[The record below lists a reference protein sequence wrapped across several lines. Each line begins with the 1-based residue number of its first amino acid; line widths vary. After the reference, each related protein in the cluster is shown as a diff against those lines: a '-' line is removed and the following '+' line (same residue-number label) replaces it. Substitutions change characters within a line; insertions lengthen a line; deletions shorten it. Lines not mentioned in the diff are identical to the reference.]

1 MLTESRDTLQDL
13 KRRLTA
19 LRGHLDV
26 ARLKRELDRLGEQ
39 TLAPGFWDDQNKA
52 LALTRKRSMIE
63 QTVTSFEKLAQDV
76 EDAAVLLELGAQERD
91 EETIAEVA
99 KGVPAL
105 EQRVRQTE
113 LARMLSGP
121 ADRSGAI
128 VSIHPGAGGT
138 DAKDWAQMLSRMY
151 LRWCERRGYKTEVID
166 YQEGDEAGID
176 AISFT
181 VSGDSAYGYLRSE
194 NGVHRLVRMS
204 PFNADHTRQTAF
216 AAVEVTPDLDDDIQ
230 IEVQD
235 KDIEITTMRAGGK
248 GGQNVN
254 KVETAV
260 RLRHLPTGLN
270 IVCRA
275 ERSQHQ
281 NRAMA
286 MKMLKAKLYELEL
299 QKREQANAAYQ
310 ATKSAINFG
319 SQIRNYVLQPYRL
332 VKDTRTAYEESNV
345 DAVLDGDLDAFLEAY
360 LLAAA
365 GGDLKKGVSTE
376 DSAELA

>member
-1 MLTESRDTLQDL
+1 ME
-13 KRRLTA
+13 K
-19 LRGHLDV
+19 
-26 ARLKRELDRLGEQ
+26 
-39 TLAPGFWDDQNKA
+39 
-52 LALTRKRSMIE
+52 LTR
-63 QTVTSFEKLAQDV
+63 DV
-76 EDAAVLLELGAQERD
+76 DDAAVLLELGASEND
-91 EETIAEVA
+91 EETIVEVEA
-99 KGVPAL
+99 QLAAL
-105 EQRVRQTE
+105 DARVRTAE

-121 ADRSGAI
+121 ADRSNAV

-138 DAKDWAQMLSRMY
+138 DAKDWAAMLLRMY
-151 LRWCERRGYKTEVID
+151 LRWCERRGYKTEIID
-166 YQEGDEAGID
+166 QQDGDEAGID
-176 AISFT
+176 TVTFT
-181 VSGDSAYGYLRSE
+181 VTGDSAYGNLRSE

-216 AAVEVTPDLDDDIQ
+216 AAVEVIPDSDDDIN
-230 IEVQD
+230 IEVNE

-286 MKMLKAKLYELEL
+286 MKVLKARLYEMEIE
-299 QKREQANAAYQ
+299 KREKEAAAYQ
-310 ATKSAINFG
+310 SSKSAINFG
-319 SQIRNYVLQPYRL
+319 SQIRNYVLAPYRL
-332 VKDTRTAYEESNV
+332 VKDTRTAHSASNV
-345 DAVLDGDLDAFLEAY
+345 DAVLDGDLDGFIEAY

-365 GGDLKKGVSTE
+365 GGTIRKGGVA
-376 DSAELA
+376 DDAEIE